1 MNNIHRLQDLG
12 QSIWLDNIDRGMLDS
27 GELER
32 MIAEDGIGG
41 ITSNPS
47 IFEKAVSKGN
57 HYNAAMIGQL
67 ARDPSQSGREL
78 FYELA
83 IEDIQAAA
91 DLFRPVYE
99 SSQGRDGMASLEV
112 SPELAY
118 DTEGTVREARELWR
132 RVNRPNLMIKVPATR
147 QGVAA
152 VQTLIAD
159 GINVNATLLF
169 SVARYV
175 EVAEAFMSGL
185 EARVA
190 RGQSI
195 DRVES
200 VASFFVSRV
209 DSAVEGRLH
218 NADATQRQT
227 FFGKVAIAN
236 ARLAYQQWQRL
247 FESER
252 FAKLAAK
259 GGRSQRLLW
268 ASTGTKNA
276 EFSDVLYIDELIGPE
291 TVNTVPPATLQAF
304 IDHGKAKPS
313 LLVKGGVEQAAALIE
328 ALQQTGIDMTE
339 LTDELETQGVELF
352 AQSFANLI
360 GVVQD
365 KADSILANRKVNG

>member
-1 MNNIHRLQDLG
+1 MNNIHRLQELG
-12 QSIWLDNIDRGMLDS
+12 QSVWLDNIDRGMLDS

-47 IFEKAVSKGN
+47 IFEKAISKGN

-99 SSQGRDGMASLEV
+99 SSHGRDGMASLEV

-118 DTEGTVREARELWR
+118 DTEGTVREARELWQ
-132 RVNRPNLMIKVPATR
+132 RVHRPNLMIKVPATR
-147 QGVAA
+147 EGVAA
-152 VQTLIAD
+152 IETLIAD

-169 SVARYV
+169 AVERYID
-175 EVAEAFMSGL
+175 VAEAFMRGL
-185 EARVA
+185 EARMG
-190 RGQSI
+190 RGQRI
-195 DRVES
+195 ERVES

-209 DSAVEGRLH
+209 DAAVEKRLH
-218 NADATQRQT
+218 DASETQRQT
-227 FFGKVAIAN
+227 FVGKVAIAN

-247 FESER
+247 FNSDR
-252 FAKLAAK
+252 FARLRAN

-268 ASTGTKNA
+268 ASTGTKNPD
-276 EFSDVLYIDELIGPE
+276 FSDVLYIDELIGPE

-304 IDHGKAKPS
+304 IEHGNVAPT
-313 LLVKGGVEQAAALIE
+313 LLSEGGVEQATALIADLE
-328 ALQQTGIDMTE
+328 AAGVDMTVM
-339 LTDELETQGVELF
+339 TDELEQQGVELF
-352 AQSFANLI
+352 AQAFANLI

-365 KADSILANRKVNG
+365 KADNILASHKANG